1 MAKKIKPGDFFAVQ
15 AREQWSTAEAVHVR
29 PGHFWVVQASS
40 NFKVAIAD
48 KRLTLGGTIFAK
60 GDIIVHIGRYFDRD
74 VSDPSGLT
82 FEEWQPIT
90 VFSEKDVGKTLTI
103 TGGVIQVNRTRRED
117 VCWGD
122 HTPEVNSKKILKV
135 DTAVG
140 GWVDLEGGRIRNP
153 PSAGDFVVNAT
164 ELRAVAFSMEAL
176 DRPLPLSEVSVRR
189 SGRLAAVVSV
199 PPAPLAK
206 RYTMD
211 VRIDSEIREK
221 CW

>member
-1 MAKKIKPGDFFAVQ
+1 MPVTAEDKTPCILVPGCFYAHWDPYFFAQ
-15 AREQWSTAEAVHVR
+15 
-29 PGHFWVVQASS
+29 
-40 NFKVAIAD
+40 
-48 KRLTLGGTIFAK
+48 
-60 GDIIVHIGRYFDRD
+60 GDIIVRIGRYFDRD
-74 VSDPSGLT
+74 ISDPSGLT

-90 VFSEKDVGKTLTI
+90 VFSEEDVGKTLSI
-103 TGGVIQVNRTRRED
+103 CGGVVKVNRSTRQD
-117 VCWGD
+117 VCWGN
-122 HTPEVNSKKILKV
+122 HVPEVNSKKILKV

-189 SGRLAAVVSV
+189 SGRLAAVVRV

-211 VRIDSEIREK
+211 VRIDSEIRAL